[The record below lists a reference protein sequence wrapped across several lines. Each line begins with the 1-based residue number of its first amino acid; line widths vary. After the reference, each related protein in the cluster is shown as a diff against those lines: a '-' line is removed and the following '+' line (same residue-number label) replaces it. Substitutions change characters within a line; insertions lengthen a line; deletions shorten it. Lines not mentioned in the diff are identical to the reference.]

1 MLDRPKQALSYF
13 KIARQVMISE
23 LGEFHERS
31 QTTRENVNLCNKAFY
46 ENAAQYRKLWKV
58 FEKDMFGKK
67 KKKKKKDGKK
77 K

>member
-1 MLDRPKQALSYF
+1 MLDRPKEALSYF
-13 KIARQVMISE
+13 KIAKEVMISE

-46 ENAAQYRKLWKV
+46 ENAPQYRKLWEV